1 MKTFRIL
8 GMALVAVMLGFAM
21 SACSDDD
28 DDYSKEVEKE
38 YSRLIVGKWFDFTPT
53 SSMLH
58 VYHADG
64 TFNQIGY
71 SPSKAWRARTG
82 NYHIEGNKLIR
93 EFSDGDDNSSNSYVI
108 EVTSEK
114 FTIKAIDETGDKVHH
129 RVKESFDITGI
140 YTFLNSAVGVVP
152 AVGKTE
158 MKLPEGITFGGKNTI
173 SIEAMKGDRIVE
185 QMKAF
190 FADAMFTPNAKLRH
204 TVDGTVMYKDYA
216 LDGNNL
222 SFELNKGHK
231 LNATSFPDEDGDR
244 LFIIIPK
251 QEAWVGGLA
260 NAIRMENP
268 ANVMT
273 DEVVAALEKEFMDT
287 FETFTVVLS
296 LSKTG
301 EYNAAEDVDPYKDY
315 PELIV
320 GKWFNFTADAS
331 VYTEYKTDGTCHVV
345 GYDKHA
351 SLGFMESVG
360 TYSLDGN
367 KLTTIYTLT
376 DGSQLELTRTIE
388 VTIDKFTDNK
398 QIISGDSESS
408 GISEK
413 VNYRVQE
420 SFDIKGNYS
429 YLNSVARVVPAEG
442 KTALQLPEG
451 ITFQGKNYIPVDA
464 MHGDRIVEQMK
475 KFFANATFA
484 ADGKLN
490 HTMDDEAKV
499 KNYTLNGNNLV
510 FNLYEGSEVYKVN
523 ATTFPDEDGDRLF
536 IIMPKQAAW
545 MGGFVEL
552 IEKENT
558 GLKMTEAQIKEL
570 ETEFLTTF
578 ETFTVI
584 LSLSKK

>member
-28 DDYSKEVEKE
+28 DDYLKELEKE
-38 YSRLIVGKWFDFTPT
+38 YSRLIVGKWFNFTPEA
-53 SSMLH
+53 SMFLN
-58 VYHADG
+58 YQADNTYNMVGWDKEFGWLEMSG
-64 TFNQIGY
+64 TY
-71 SPSKAWRARTG
+71 RL
-82 NYHIEGNKLIR
+82 EGNKLT
-93 EFSDGDDNSSNSYVI
+93 ESYTWTDGSQLQTPQLIEIKDGKLVFLSNLDMP
-108 EVTSEK
+108 EVGEK
-114 FTIKAIDETGDKVHH
+114 INY
-129 RVKESFDITGI
+129 RVQESFDITGK
-140 YTFLNSAVGVVP
+140 YTYLNSAVRVD
-152 AVGKTE
+152 AKAGKTE
-158 MKLPEGITFGGKNTI
+158 IKLPEGITFGGKNTI
-173 SIEAMKGDRIVE
+173 SVEALHGDRIVE
-185 QMKAF
+185 QMKSF

-222 SFELNKGHK
+222 SFELNKGHE

-260 NAIRMENP
+260 DAIRKENP
-268 ANVMT
+268 ANVIT
-273 DEVVAALEKEFMDT
+273 DEVLAALEKEFMDT

-315 PELIV
+315 PQLIV
-320 GKWFNFTADAS
+320 GQWFDFTPQSSMYLVFESDNS
-331 VYTEYKTDGTCHVV
+331 YSQV
-345 GYDKHA
+345 GYGV
-351 SLGFMESVG
+351 SNGWRERRG
-360 TYSLDGN
+360 TYRMEGN
-367 KLTTIYTLT
+367 KLTREYVE
-376 DGSQLELTRTIE
+376 DGESVTKTEVIE
-388 VTIDKFTDNK
+388 VTADKFIQMRNDAT
-398 QIISGDSESS
+398 GDR
-408 GISEK
+408 
-413 VNYRVQE
+413 VNYRVKE
-420 SFDIKGNYS
+420 SFDIAGKYT
-429 YLNSVARVVPAEG
+429 YLNSAVRVDAEAG

-451 ITFQGKNYIPVDA
+451 ITFQGKNSIPVE
-464 MHGDRIVEQMK
+464 MLHGERIIEASK
-475 KFFANATFA
+475 AFFADATFA
-484 ADGKLN
+484 ADGKLE
-490 HTMDDEAKV
+490 HQMGGETKH
-499 KNYTLNGNNLV
+499 KNYTLDGNSLV

-523 ATTFPDEDGDRLF
+523 ATAFPDEDGDRLF
-536 IIMPKQAAW
+536 IIMPKQGAW

-578 ETFTVI
+578 DTFTVI